1 MATVRSDQSDG
12 LPVPDELHDVHL
24 YRMSLPEHECPWGLK
39 AIALLKNRGI
49 AFQDHLLSSQEEV
62 NAFKQRHNV
71 PTTPQI
77 FAGDRRIGGYSEL
90 AAALGEEAE
99 SADYS
104 YTPVVAVFGTAL
116 LMALVLGD
124 SIIQHFMGFSICALA
139 MLKLMDVESFAASFV
154 KYDLITQRWRP
165 WGKLYPGVELL
176 IGLGFLLSSPLAL
189 AGWAALVVGVP
200 GMASVIKAV
209 YVDKLALNCACVGGN
224 TKTPLG
230 IISFTEY
237 AILTVMGLLVAFQL
251 AL

>member
-1 MATVRSDQSDG
+1 MIDCDSPAMANDLG
-12 LPVPDELHDVHL
+12 DVHL
-24 YRMSLPEHECPWGLK
+24 YRMSMPEHECPWGLK
-39 AIALLKNRGI
+39 AIALLQSRGI

-77 FAGDRRIGGYSEL
+77 FSGDSRIGGYSDL
-90 AAALGEEAE
+90 AAVLGAEAE

-104 YTPVVAVFGTAL
+104 YTPVIAVFGTAL

-124 SIIQHFMGFSICALA
+124 SIIQRFMGFSICALA

-176 IGLGFLLSSPLAL
+176 IGLGFLLSSPLPL

-209 YVDKLALNCACVGGN
+209 FVDKLALNCACVGGN

-237 AILTVMGLLVAFQL
+237 AILTVMGVVVAFQL
-251 AL
+251 AF

>member
-1 MATVRSDQSDG
+1 MAND
-12 LPVPDELHDVHL
+12 LHDVHI

-39 AIALLKNRGI
+39 AIALLERRGI
-49 AFQDHLLSSQEEV
+49 AFEDHRLSSQDEV
-62 NAFKQRHNV
+62 NTFKQRHNV
-71 PTTPQI
+71 PTTPQV
-77 FAGDRRIGGYSEL
+77 FSGDRRIGGYGDL
-90 AAALGEEAE
+90 AAWLGEDAE
-99 SADYS
+99 GAEYS

-124 SIIQHFMGFSICALA
+124 GIIQRFMGFSICALA

-176 IGLGFLLSSPLAL
+176 IGLGFLLSSPLPL
-189 AGWAALVVGVP
+189 AGWLALVVGIP

-237 AILTVMGLLVAFQL
+237 AILTVMGVLVALQL
-251 AL
+251 GY

>member
-1 MATVRSDQSDG
+1 MAI
-12 LPVPDELHDVHL
+12 ELGDVHL
-24 YRMSLPEHECPWGLK
+24 YRMSMPEHECPWGLK
-39 AIALLKNRGI
+39 AIALLQRRGI
-49 AFQDHLLSSQEEV
+49 AFQDHRLSSQEQV

-77 FAGDRRIGGYSEL
+77 FSGDRRIGGYSEL
-90 AAALGEEAE
+90 AEVLGEKAE
-99 SADYS
+99 SAEYS
-104 YTPVVAVFGTAL
+104 YTPVIAVFGTAL

-124 SIIQHFMGFSICALA
+124 SIIQRFMGISICALA

-176 IGLGFLLSSPLAL
+176 IGLGFLLSPPLPL

-209 YVDKLALNCACVGGN
+209 YIDKLALNCACVGGN